1 MTKLLFNKAAILQ
14 TASLLEKSSIA
25 GFIWWNIYF
34 KELTFLYFFDVFTFL
49 NNSGLLHL
57 YLQLVLA
64 FYDFHTN
71 FRHECSTESWIL
83 LCSLC
88 LQLNDKFTQNPTY
101 VRKGILRNFANLTR
115 KHQCKSLFFNK
126 IAGSLQEIC
135 NFIKKETL
143 AQVFSFEI
151 SKNTFFTEH
160 LRATASE
167 NLTQVLSREHLIL
180 LVFITF
186 INDS

>member
-1 MTKLLFNKAAILQ
+1 MYLLFLITLGYCICIC
-14 TASLLEKSSIA
+14 SL
-25 GFIWWNIYF
+25 F
-34 KELTFLYFFDVFTFL
+34 
-49 NNSGLLHL
+49 
-57 YLQLVLA
+57 LA
-64 FYDFHTN
+64 FYNFHTN
-71 FRHECSTESWIL
+71 FRHECSTESWLL

-101 VRKGILRNFANLTR
+101 VRKGLLRNFANLTR
-115 KHQCKSLFFNK
+115 KHQCQSLFFNK

-160 LRATASE
+160 LQATASE